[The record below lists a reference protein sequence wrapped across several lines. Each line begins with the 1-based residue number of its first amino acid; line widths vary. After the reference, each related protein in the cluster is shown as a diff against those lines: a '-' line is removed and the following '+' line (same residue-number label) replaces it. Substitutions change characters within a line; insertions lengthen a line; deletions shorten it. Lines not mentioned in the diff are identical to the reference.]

1 MREACPRRHTAL
13 ARAKEKKKRCAD
25 GREMI
30 ALLEAAEEMQLA
42 QAGPDGVSRAEQ
54 AEAERRKGNE
64 AFARGQYQQAT
75 RASAPPLLYGARAC
89 TIALA
94 QAIDAYTASLD
105 HVEDAR
111 AYANRAACWLRLG
124 HARYVERRVTHG
136 LSHQAR
142 PRSAMPSTW
151 RRAVHVA
158 SLVSCRPRGRYATAR
173 RRWCAG

>member
-13 ARAKEKKKRCAD
+13 ARAKEKKKRYAD

-75 RASAPPLLYGARAC
+75 RASAPPLLYGAHVHGCSR
-89 TIALA
+89 TG
-94 QAIDAYTASLD
+94 DAKTVQVVGTRVLQTPLRKNY
-105 HVEDAR
+105 AR
-111 AYANRAACWLRLG
+111 G
-124 HARYVERRVTHG
+124 
-136 LSHQAR
+136 
-142 PRSAMPSTW
+142 
-151 RRAVHVA
+151 AVGKELTGNVDRCG
-158 SLVSCRPRGRYATAR
+158 SGFEATFK
-173 RRWCAG
+173 GTK